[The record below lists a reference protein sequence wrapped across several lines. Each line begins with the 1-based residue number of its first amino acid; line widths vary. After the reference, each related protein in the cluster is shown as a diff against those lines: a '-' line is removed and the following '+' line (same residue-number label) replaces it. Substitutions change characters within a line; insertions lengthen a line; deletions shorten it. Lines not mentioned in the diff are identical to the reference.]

1 MIKTSLVA
9 AALAL
14 ASLGT
19 ATTAA
24 SAATSISVQ
33 IGPPPAPYYE
43 AAPAPRRGQVWLPG
57 HWEWRGNGH
66 TWIAGQ
72 FVRARPGY
80 HYAQP
85 AYVQHGNRWNY
96 QPGYWARGER
106 NSRGGRGDRD
116 HDGIANRHDRD
127 RDGDG
132 VANRNDRQPDNANR
146 R

>member
-57 HWEWRGNGH
+57 HLEWRGNGH
-66 TWIAGQ
+66 TWIACQ